1 MRKPRKN
8 DTPVE
13 KVAISR
19 RHLIDHVPVSDLCD
33 EHQLSPTV
41 FYLWQKPFF
50 ENGSAAFERKNATRD
65 GHLQRTIAALRDKL
79 QRKNE
84 VVAELM
90 EEHIKLKKSLG
101 SSARRS
107 VMHRDLFGPKAANG
121 TGVIGS
127 RAPLVRPMGR
137 VMLNLVT
144 TPRITDQHAAFN
156 RPWSDTSASGAVWL
170 RP

>member
-8 DTPVE
+8 YTSVE
-13 KVAISR
+13 KVAILR

-41 FYLWQKPFF
+41 FYTWQKLFF
-50 ENGSAAFERKNATRD
+50 ENGPAAFERKNATPD

-90 EEHIKLKKSLG
+90 EEHIKLKKGLG
-101 SSARRS
+101 E
-107 VMHRDLFGPKAANG
+107 L
-121 TGVIGS
+121 
-127 RAPLVRPMGR
+127 
-137 VMLNLVT
+137 
-144 TPRITDQHAAFN
+144 
-156 RPWSDTSASGAVWL
+156 
-170 RP
+170 